1 MNEEPL
7 SVSQWNVLQ
16 VIFSKKQSVE
26 QYEEKCWYWLKGEKN
41 KKDVYMCA

>member
-16 VIFSKKQSVE
+16 AIFSKKQSVE
-26 QYEEKCWYWLKGEKN
+26 QYEEKSWYWLKGEKN
-41 KKDVYMCA
+41 KKDIYMCA